1 MKNILTVAFFF
12 FLFSLHSQ
20 EKMNNYKFII
30 VSEKFD
36 FLKESD
42 MYQTSSLTKFL
53 FKKNGF
59 DAYISSEELPKEV
72 YDDRCNALFVS
83 VLNSSGVFVT
93 KNAIEFRD
101 CNNVLVYKSKVGKSR
116 KKEFKLAYHEAIRD
130 AFTDLTIT
138 GYTYIESAITKENSI
153 VKPIAEKT
161 KKIAV
166 LPINKVVRKKDYTMY
181 AQPISN
187 GFKLVDASLKVVY
200 TILNTSTQNVFILKD
215 KNGILYLK
223 NAKWIAEFY
232 EKGKLIQK
240 EVHIKF

>member
-1 MKNILTVAFFF
+1 MKNIFTLAFLF

-36 FLKESD
+36 FFKMSD

-53 FKKNGF
+53 LKKNGF

-72 YDDRCNALFVS
+72 HDDRCNALFVTI
-83 VLNSSGVFVT
+83 LKSSGVFVT
-93 KNAIEFRD
+93 KNTVEFRD
-101 CNNVLVYKSKVGKSR
+101 CNNVVVYKSKVGKSR

-138 GYTYIESAITKENSI
+138 GYTYIEGAITKENSI
-153 VKPIAEKT
+153 FMPVLEKT
-161 KKIAV
+161 TKV
-166 LPINKVVRKKDYTMY
+166 EFVPINKIVKKTDYTMY
-181 AQPISN
+181 AQLISN
-187 GFKLVDASLKVVY
+187 GFKLVDASSKVVY
-200 TILNTSTQNVFILKD
+200 TILNTSTQDVFIIKD
-215 KNGILYLK
+215 KNGMLYLK

-232 EKGKLIQK
+232 EKDELIQK
-240 EVHIKF
+240 ELQIKF

>member
-1 MKNILTVAFFF
+1 MKNIFTLAFFF

-36 FLKESD
+36 FLKKSD

-53 FKKNGF
+53 LKKNGF
-59 DAYISSEELPKEV
+59 DAYINSEELPKEV
-72 YDDRCNALFVS
+72 SDDRCNTLFVS
-83 VLNSSGVFVT
+83 VLKLPGVLVT
-93 KNAIEFRD
+93 KNTIEFRD

-130 AFTDLTIT
+130 AFTDLIIT
-138 GYTYIESAITKENSI
+138 GYTYKESAITKENSI
-153 VKPIAEKT
+153 VKPLAEKI
-161 KKIAV
+161 KKVAV
-166 LPINKVVRKKDYTMY
+166 LTINTVVKKKSYTMY

-187 GFKLVDASLKVVY
+187 GFKLVDASLEVVY
-200 TILNTSTQNVFILKD
+200 AILNTSTQNVFIIKD
-215 KNGILYLK
+215 KNGMLYLK
-223 NAKWIAEFY
+223 NSKWIAEFY
-232 EKGKLIQK
+232 EKGELIHK